1 MDGASGA
8 SLPIPNGMDGHSC
21 TTRHREDGSVACVE
35 LEIVS
40 LLVSRVRRYDGRPGD
55 GPEPY
60 DVGDE
65 LVESVRVRAHKGLVG
80 DRYFG
85 TRFTFASVTLI
96 AAESIE
102 QLETQLDAGP
112 FDPVLARRNV
122 VTRGLDVD
130 ALARTTFTLD
140 GGHGPIRFRSMTP
153 ANPCAWM
160 NTVYAPGAHQA
171 MRGHGGIRC
180 EPLDDGELSIGPA
193 TICDIVAIP
202 PAEMT
207 RRIKA
212 APTS

>member
-1 MDGASGA
+1 MG
-8 SLPIPNGMDGHSC
+8 
-21 TTRHREDGSVACVE
+21 VE
-35 LEIVS
+35 FEIVS
-40 LLVSRVRRYDGRPGD
+40 LLVSRVRRYEGRPSD
-55 GPEPY
+55 GTAPY
-60 DVGDE
+60 DIRDE
-65 LVESVRVRAHKGLVG
+65 LVDSVRVRAHKGLVG

-85 TRFTFASVTLI
+85 SRFAFATMTLI

-102 QLETQLDAGP
+102 QLEQEIAGDGLFPAANVP
-112 FDPVLARRNV
+112 FDPALARRNL

-140 GGHGPIRFRSMTP
+140 AGHGPIRFRSMTP

-171 MRGHGGIRC
+171 LRGHGGIRC
-180 EPLDDGELSIGPA
+180 EPLDDGELSVGSA
-193 TICDIVAIP
+193 TITDITPIP
-202 PAEMT
+202 PEELT

>member
-1 MDGASGA
+1 VD
-8 SLPIPNGMDGHSC
+8 
-21 TTRHREDGSVACVE
+21 

-40 LLVSRVRRYDGRPGD
+40 LLVSRVRRYDGRPAD

-60 DVGDE
+60 DIRDE

-85 TRFTFASVTLI
+85 TRFTFAAMTIIS
-96 AAESIE
+96 AESIE
-102 QLETQLDAGP
+102 QLERELASDGLFPAANTP
-112 FDPVLARRNV
+112 FDPALARRNV

-140 GGHGPIRFRSMTP
+140 AGHGPIRFRSMTP
-153 ANPCAWM
+153 ANPCAWL

-171 MRGHGGIRC
+171 MRGHAGIRC
-180 EPLDDGELSIGPA
+180 EPLDDGELSLGPA
-193 TICDIVAIP
+193 TITDVAPIP
-202 PAEMT
+202 PEELT

-212 APTS
+212 APTV

>member
-1 MDGASGA
+1 MPYGRG
-8 SLPIPNGMDGHSC
+8 
-21 TTRHREDGSVACVE
+21 VE

-40 LLVSRVRRYDGRPGD
+40 LLVSRVRRYDGRPAD

-60 DVGDE
+60 DVAGE
-65 LVESVRVRAHKGLVG
+65 LAESVRVRAHKGLVG

-85 TRFTFASVTLI
+85 SRFAFAAMSMI
-96 AAESIE
+96 AAEKIE
-102 QLETQLDAGP
+102 QLERDIAGDGLFPAAHTP

-140 GGHGPIRFRSMTP
+140 AGHGPIRFRSMTP
-153 ANPCAWM
+153 ANPCAWL

-171 MRGHGGIRC
+171 MRGHAGIRC
-180 EPLDDGELSIGPA
+180 EPLDDGELSVGPA
-193 TICDIVAIP
+193 TITDIVPIP
-202 PAEMT
+202 PEELT
-207 RRIKA
+207 RRIRA

>member
-1 MDGASGA
+1 M
-8 SLPIPNGMDGHSC
+8 
-21 TTRHREDGSVACVE
+21 
-35 LEIVS
+35 S
-40 LLVSRVRRYDGRPGD
+40 LLVSGVRRYDGRPAD
-55 GPEPY
+55 GPDPY
-60 DVGDE
+60 DIDDE

-85 TRFTFASVTLI
+85 TRFTFATMTMI
-96 AAESIE
+96 AAESIH
-102 QLETQLDAGP
+102 QLEGELGTGP
-112 FDPVLARRNV
+112 FDPALARRNL

-140 GGHGPIRFRSMTP
+140 AGHGPIRFRSMTP

-171 MRGHGGIRC
+171 LRGHAGIRC
-180 EPLDDGELSIGPA
+180 EPLDDGELSVGPA
-193 TICDIVAIP
+193 TIADIAPIP
-202 PAEMT
+202 PEELT